1 MREVLDEARV
11 AVGAGRHHA
20 RQYLDDP
27 DVSDYDER
35 IKTEV
40 NRSLDA
46 ICERLDRLKGSA
58 RAL

>member
-1 MREVLDEARV
+1 MRDVLDEDRV
-11 AVGAGRHHA
+11 DVGAGRHHA
-20 RQYLDDP
+20 RQYLDDREI
-27 DVSDYDER
+27 VDYDER

-46 ICERLDRLKGSA
+46 ICERLDRLKTSA